1 MTARYWSK
9 ICLFIRAE
17 LNGEK
22 KINWMDEFD
31 FFWPPCALAALTGY
45 ACFRWLKCFI
55 TLGPQL
61 FHYCRVC
68 WGMYSSLPS
77 PMKRS
82 PCCKHRFCVELT
94 AVVATSLQFTALC
107 AIISPLSQSLS
118 SSVFTFESNQPPII
132 MIMGLDPCPRSTFLL
147 FYCCCSVLHCR
158 SSEHFQKPSTSDLP
172 EVSIEIPWC
181 IEMIYHYS
189 ENISLDLPHHCS
201 LLSDCEEKCFFS
213 NATGQLSSSKE
224 TFVAI

>member
-1 MTARYWSK
+1 
-9 ICLFIRAE
+9 
-17 LNGEK
+17 
-22 KINWMDEFD
+22 
-31 FFWPPCALAALTGY
+31 
-45 ACFRWLKCFI
+45 
-55 TLGPQL
+55 
-61 FHYCRVC
+61 
-68 WGMYSSLPS
+68 
-77 PMKRS
+77 MKRS

-118 SSVFTFESNQPPII
+118 SSVFTFDSNQPPII
-132 MIMGLDPCPRSTFLL
+132 MIMGLDPRPRSTFLL
-147 FYCCCSVLHCR
+147 FYCCCSVLHWR

-201 LLSDCEEKCFFS
+201 LLSVCEEKCFFS
-213 NATGQLSSSKE
+213 NVTGQLSSSKE
-224 TFVAI
+224 SFVAIWRRNRSAQNDSPWFSQQWFISPCLIPCSSFVLPFISLIKPRRNALQSYPLQLIESHLKVSPRVRRHMKRK